1 MARYFLK
8 LSEEFQRDCSRLGLS
23 LAECWC
29 LCAYH
34 THANLGTMISD
45 PSLDTVS
52 SQTGM
57 SKSSVQ
63 RSIRRLVGMG
73 ILIRVRDSGPC
84 NSYRV
89 VDTRTILVDRTK
101 IHYPTVVNLTSRV
114 VSLTTPSGQPDH
126 PTVVTLTTT
135 LRSCSKIKRDH
146 EKEQE
151 EIPPSFSDSKT
162 QNQGEPMTPKLTPI
176 QWQAEL
182 ARIRAAQISLPLET
196 PKVDPPEVPADTIT
210 GHMAMD
216 GFDLTGLL
224 EVYTYWSDKVS
235 PGELVRYD
243 PKSDLSVRIA
253 QVLREAG
260 GLGLAMRALTGY
272 LQRAAD
278 DGSSWEAGH
287 KSLVWV
293 FSPAKKNGR
302 PDSLRVDLEKV
313 LEYSRVKAKPT
324 GQGAHV
330 PEHISHD
337 LSDDERSKGQA
348 SGAKFFEAMRSGKGW
363 DEIADE
369 VKK

>member
-1 MARYFLK
+1 
-8 LSEEFQRDCSRLGLS
+8 
-23 LAECWC
+23 
-29 LCAYH
+29 
-34 THANLGTMISD
+34 
-45 PSLDTVS
+45 
-52 SQTGM
+52 
-57 SKSSVQ
+57 
-63 RSIRRLVGMG
+63 
-73 ILIRVRDSGPC
+73 
-84 NSYRV
+84 
-89 VDTRTILVDRTK
+89 
-101 IHYPTVVNLTSRV
+101 
-114 VSLTTPSGQPDH
+114 
-126 PTVVTLTTT
+126 
-135 LRSCSKIKRDH
+135 
-146 EKEQE
+146 
-151 EIPPSFSDSKT
+151 
-162 QNQGEPMTPKLTPI
+162 MTPKLTPT

-182 ARIRAAQISLPLET
+182 ARIRAAQISLPIET

-287 KSLVWV
+287 KSLTWV